1 MRNEALE
8 THVVRSVDLLAV
20 PRAKNARVFADQGGT
35 FWQSAA
41 LFPPVIA
48 LAPEGNC
55 LPQLTTVD
63 GDERFSRTD
72 SLDLSAKENL
82 ELQFAIVPHENYG
95 LVIGCRQTL
104 LSTYLLYQALAYM
117 GSEAGHWIAEI
128 ERKNIELHPNS
139 LQEILGGI
147 EVLLQDSLGNW
158 QAVEQVS
165 EYGPLATDVHLVPLG
180 QLTTKAANVRLR
192 MTKGNWRLDYI
203 ALAGL
208 SRSVAAFRL
217 SPHLV
222 LKDGRADEQARIRLL
237 DSTQVLETFPGEA
250 YTLRY
255 RIPARFTDC
264 EFFLESRG
272 YYLEW
277 IRAEWMAEENPLWL
291 IGGNLT
297 MSARSSE
304 PIIGFPNQEWT
315 QFKPYA
321 RFPQGL
327 PSGIARSSIKMK
339 RAAVQQ
345 LIH

>member
-1 MRNEALE
+1 
-8 THVVRSVDLLAV
+8 VRAVDLLAV

-35 FWQSAA
+35 FWQSVA
-41 LFPPVIA
+41 LFPPATA
-48 LAPEGNC
+48 LAPEGDC
-55 LPQLTTVD
+55 LAPLTKAD
-63 GDERFSRTD
+63 GNERFSRTD
-72 SLDLSAKENL
+72 SLDLGAKENID
-82 ELQFAIVPHENYG
+82 LQFELAPHKSYS

-104 LSTYLLYQALAYM
+104 LPTYLLYQALAYM

-128 ERKNIELHPNS
+128 ERKNIKLHPNS

-158 QAVEQVS
+158 QAVNQIS
-165 EYGPLATDVHLVPLG
+165 EYGPLAIDFHLVHLG
-180 QLTTKAANVRLR
+180 RLTTKTANVRLH

-203 ALAGL
+203 ALAEL

-255 RIPARFTDC
+255 RIPAHITEC

-277 IRAEWMAEENPLWL
+277 IRAEWIAEENPLLLAEMFLYPDAALRRMAPEFKRREGEIEDTFW
-291 IGGNLT
+291 
-297 MSARSSE
+297 RSR
-304 PIIGFPNQEWT
+304 
-315 QFKPYA
+315 YA
-321 RFPQGL
+321 RP
-327 PSGIARSSIKMK
+327 
-339 RAAVQQ
+339 
-345 LIH
+345 